1 VSHNKLATVDDLNK
15 GGFSKSEQC
24 SFCAEKE
31 SITHLFFECV
41 VAKVIWGYVCE
52 FLGFVIGVDYLSIA
66 SKWLHEKR
74 NCDVNIVSSVTLR
87 GIWLT
92 RNDLVFHNQVW
103 LDVKTVLK
111 KILRL
116 TLEWSIT
123 FKDLIRPK
131 MTEDGDVVFLFYE
144 ADPRTAENYKRMKAS
159 LGGSIRHALGE
170 KDCRGEE
177 DERMVMVCI

>member
-1 VSHNKLATVDDLNK
+1 LFLWLLSHNKLATVDNLNK
-15 GGFSKSEQC
+15 RGFSKPEQC

-31 SITHLFFECV
+31 SITHLFFECA

-52 FLGFVIGVDYLSIA
+52 FVGFVIGVDYLSIA

-74 NCDVNIVSSVTLR
+74 NCDVNIISTVTLR

-103 LDVKTVLK
+103 LDVKTVMRK
-111 KILRL
+111 MLRL

-123 FKDLIRPK
+123 FKDLIKPK
-131 MTEDGDVVFLFYE
+131 MERWSSFLMRLIQE
-144 ADPRTAENYKRMKAS
+144 PLRITRE
-159 LGGSIRHALGE
+159 
-170 KDCRGEE
+170 
-177 DERMVMVCI
+177 